1 MRFLKKLFRRV
12 LGLVRAETIHREI
25 DEEVEFHIE
34 MRAAEN
40 MRAGMSPEEA
50 RRDAERRFGNPTRL
64 KERGYELRGGRWL
77 EALWQDVRFGARM
90 LGKNPGFALT
100 AVLSLALGI
109 GANTA
114 IFTLVDQIVL
124 RLLPVHN
131 PRELVQLRVE
141 GGRFG
146 DNNGDGVHTF
156 SRPTFLALRDQN
168 TVFSG
173 LTGQRIEFASLTV
186 DDRSEGIRTGLVA
199 GNFFNVLGVQPHL
212 GRVLTPDD
220 DRTRLGH
227 PVAVL
232 QYDFW
237 QKRFAGDRD
246 IVGSSIRLNG
256 SSFTVIGI
264 SAPGFEGTDVGL
276 QTQVWVP
283 VTMKPV
289 ITPTW
294 DALDDERNAWFYLF
308 GRLKPGVS
316 LGEAQAAM
324 KLLYRQ
330 RQEEELQSQFF
341 QRFPEMR
348 EEFLRQ
354 NFILVPAGGGQ
365 STLRFGFEQPLIVL
379 QWLVG
384 FVLLIA
390 CTNVAN
396 LLLARGAARQ
406 RELAIR
412 GALGAGRFRLIR
424 QLFVESS
431 LLALIGGTAGLL
443 LSSWLTRGLIRILPF
458 DPANL
463 SLSTSPDLRILLFT
477 MGITLLTA
485 LIFGLL
491 PAIQGSQ
498 VSPGAAL
505 KEEAGSIAGGHGHV
519 RLRKAFV
526 ALQVGLSCLLLIG
539 AVLFARTF
547 QNLKNVD
554 LGFNTENV
562 VVFGVRPATVY
573 DNQRKIQ
580 TYRSLIEGLAT
591 VPGVKAVGASRV
603 RPLSGGRWDTDI
615 TILGVEAKDGNQLHS
630 YFNAITPG
638 YLEALGIPIKTGRD
652 LNWNDWGG
660 PSKLCLVNE
669 ALINEYLGGANAMG
683 RQMGQGTRSNP
694 DMEIIGVFGDA
705 RYNDLRGNIPHQVFV
720 AMDARI
726 DTVSVINVFARI
738 QGDPGAVMPRLRDH
752 VRHVDANLI
761 VTDMRML
768 DDQLNMH
775 LSNERLLSF
784 LSVGFALLASLLA
797 VIGLHGV
804 LTFVV
809 ARRTREIGIRIALGA
824 DKGRVIRLVLREIL
838 PVIFLGIAAGVISG
852 LLCGRFVES
861 QLFGVEAT
869 NLPIFAIGAGLLLA
883 ASLAAA
889 FLPAWRA
896 SRIDPMKSLRH
907 E

>member
-25 DEEVEFHIE
+25 DEEVQFHIE
-34 MRAAEN
+34 MRAAES

-64 KERGYELRGGRWL
+64 KERGYELRGGGWL
-77 EALWQDVRFGARM
+77 ETLWQDLRFGARM
-90 LGKNPGFALT
+90 LRKNPGFALT
-100 AVLSLALGI
+100 AILSLALGI

-141 GGRFG
+141 GGRYG
-146 DNNGDGVHTF
+146 DNDGDGVHTF
-156 SRPTFLALRDQN
+156 SRPTFFALRDRN

-173 LTGQRIEFASLTV
+173 LTGQRIEVASLTG
-186 DDRSEGIRTGLVA
+186 DGRSEMIRTGLVA

-212 GRVLTPDD
+212 GRLLTPDD
-220 DRTRLGH
+220 DRTRLAH

-237 QKRFAGDRD
+237 QNRFAGNRD

-283 VTMKPV
+283 VTMKPI

-294 DALDDERNAWFYLF
+294 DALDDERYAWFYLF

-316 LGEAQAAM
+316 IDEAQAAM

-330 RQEEELQSQFF
+330 QQEEELKSQFF
-341 QRFPEMR
+341 QRFPETR
-348 EEFLRQ
+348 DPFLRQ
-354 NFILVPAGGGQ
+354 NFTLIPAARGQ
-365 STLRFGFEQPLIVL
+365 SNIRFGFERPLIVL
-379 QWLVG
+379 QWLVV

-443 LSSWLTRGLIRILPF
+443 VSSWLTKGLIRILPF
-458 DPANL
+458 DPADL

-477 MGITLLTA
+477 TGITLLTA

-498 VSPGAAL
+498 VSPGGAL
-505 KEEAGSIAGGHGHV
+505 KTEAGSIAGGHGHV
-519 RLRKAFV
+519 RLRKTFV

-539 AVLFARTF
+539 AGLFARTF

-562 VVFGVRPATVY
+562 VMFGVRPATVY
-573 DNQRKIQ
+573 DNPRKIQ

-591 VPGVKAVGASRV
+591 VPGVKAVGANRT
-603 RPLSGGRWDTDI
+603 RLLTGGRWTSSI
-615 TILGVEAKDGNQLHS
+615 TIPGVEAKEGDQPWS
-630 YFNAITPG
+630 FFNAITPG
-638 YLEALGIPIKTGRD
+638 YFEALGIPIKAGRD
-652 LNWNDWGG
+652 LSWNDWGG
-660 PSKLCLVNE
+660 SRKLCLVNE
-669 ALINEYLGGANAMG
+669 ELVNEYLRGANAVG
-683 RQMGQGTRSNP
+683 RVMAQGTRSNP
-694 DMEIIGVFGDA
+694 DMEIIGVFGNA
-705 RYNDLRGNIPHQVFV
+705 RYDDVRGSIPRQVFV
-720 AMDARI
+720 ALDARI
-726 DTVSVINVFARI
+726 STVSSATVFARI
-738 QGDPGAVMPRLRDH
+738 LGDPRAVMPQLRDQ
-752 VRHVDANLI
+752 VRRIDSQLI
-761 VTDMRML
+761 VTDMLML
-768 DDQLNMH
+768 DDQLNMR

-824 DKGRVIRLVLREIL
+824 GKGRVIHLVMREML
-838 PVIFLGIAAGVISG
+838 PVILFGIAAGVITG

-869 NLPIFAIGAGLLLA
+869 NLLIFAIGAGILLTA
-883 ASLAAA
+883 ALAAA

>member
-1 MRFLKKLFRRV
+1 MRLLKKLFRRV
-12 LGLVRAETIHREI
+12 LGLMRAETIHREI
-25 DEEVEFHIE
+25 DEEVQFHIE

-50 RRDAERRFGNPTRL
+50 RRDAERRFGNPTRV

-77 EALWQDVRFGARM
+77 ETPWQDVRYGARM
-90 LGKNPGFALT
+90 LWKNPSFTLT

-124 RLLPVHN
+124 RLLPVPN

-146 DNNGDGVHTF
+146 QNDGDGLHTF
-156 SRPTFLALRDQN
+156 SRPTFLALRDRN
-168 TVFSG
+168 TVFAG
-173 LTGQRIEFASLTV
+173 LTGQRIEFASLV
-186 DDRSEGIRTGLVA
+186 SDDRSEMIRTGLVA

-212 GRVLTPDD
+212 GRLLTPDD

-227 PVAVL
+227 PIAVL

-246 IVGSSIRLNG
+246 IIGSSIRLNG
-256 SSFTVIGI
+256 TSFTVIGI

-294 DALDDERNAWFYLF
+294 DALDDERYSWFYLF

-316 LGEAQAAM
+316 IDEAQAAM
-324 KLLYRQ
+324 RLLYRQ
-330 RQEEELQSQFF
+330 RQEEELQGQHF
-341 QRFPEMR
+341 QIFPETR
-348 EEFLRQ
+348 ERFLRQ
-354 NFILVPAGGGQ
+354 NFTLIPAGGGQ
-365 STLRFGFEQPLIVL
+365 STLRFGFERPLIVL

-384 FVLLIA
+384 LVLLIA

-396 LLLARGAARQ
+396 LLLARGTARQ

-412 GALGAGRFRLIR
+412 GALGAGRFRLIQ
-424 QLFVESS
+424 QLFVESL

-443 LSSWLTRGLIRILPF
+443 LSSWLTKGLIRILPF

-477 MGITLLTA
+477 TGITLLTA
-485 LIFGLL
+485 LLFGLL
-491 PAIQGSQ
+491 PAIQGSH

-539 AVLFARTF
+539 AGLFARTF

-562 VVFGVRPATVY
+562 VIFGVRPATVY
-573 DNQRKIQ
+573 DNPRKIQ

-591 VPGVKAVGASRV
+591 VPGVQAVGANRV
-603 RPLSGGRWDTDI
+603 SLFTGGRADGTI
-615 TILGVEAKDGNQLHS
+615 TIPGVEAKDGNQPS
-630 YFNAITPG
+630 SFFNYITPG
-638 YLEALGIPIKTGRD
+638 YFEALGIPIKAGRD
-652 LNWNDWGG
+652 LSWNDWGG
-660 PSKLCLVNE
+660 SRKLCLINE
-669 ALINEYLGGANAMG
+669 ALVNEYLGGANAVG
-683 RQMGQGTRSNP
+683 RLVAQGTRSNP

-705 RYNDLRGNIPHQVFV
+705 RYDDVRGSIPRQVFM

-726 DTVSVINVFARI
+726 SNVGGVNVYARI
-738 QGDPGAVMPRLRDH
+738 QGDPRAMMSLLRDQ
-752 VRHVDANLI
+752 VRRVDANLI
-761 VTDMRML
+761 VTDIRML
-768 DDQLNMH
+768 NDQLNRR

-784 LSVGFALLASLLA
+784 LSIGFALIASLLA
-797 VIGLHGV
+797 VTGLHGV

-824 DKGRVIRLVLREIL
+824 AKGRVIRLIMREMVPMIL
-838 PVIFLGIAAGVISG
+838 LGIAAGVATG
-852 LLCGRFVES
+852 LFCGRFVES

-869 NLPIFAIGAGLLLA
+869 SLPVFALGAGVLLMI
-883 ASLAAA
+883 SLAAA
-889 FLPAWRA
+889 FLPARRA